1 MSYAGT
7 CFITL
12 PVFTAIARLFND
24 AELQL
29 WEQFFRP
36 EGADHYFQV
45 LLTSTPWQQ
54 RMRKMYDRIVP
65 DPRFTAYYGGANG
78 HPWSKIL
85 LEIKDNV

>member
-7 CFITL
+7 YFITL
-12 PVFTAIARLFND
+12 PVFTAIARFFND

-36 EGADHYFQV
+36 EGPDHYFQV

-54 RMRKMYDRIVP
+54 RMRKCMTDCTGSAVYC
-65 DPRFTAYYGGANG
+65 
-78 HPWSKIL
+78 IL
-85 LEIKDNV
+85 WRR